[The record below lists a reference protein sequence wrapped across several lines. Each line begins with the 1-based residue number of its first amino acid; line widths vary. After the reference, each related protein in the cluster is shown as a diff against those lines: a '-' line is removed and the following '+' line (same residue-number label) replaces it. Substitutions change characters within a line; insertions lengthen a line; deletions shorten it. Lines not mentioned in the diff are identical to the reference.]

1 MFKHLIHK
9 SRDLPVERTNENEPS
24 QKAYDAF
31 LPVSAGIDVLPDIAA
46 LQDSGDKHNSHRSRR
61 PSKGKELR
69 AVWEISQFDVPDAQG
84 QSRFHDLAL
93 PVEIMHAIADLGFQ
107 YCTPIQAEILPEA
120 IAGSDT
126 TGKAQTGT
134 GKSAAFLLNIYTQLL
149 RKPFQGK
156 RRPGI
161 PRVLIL
167 APTRELVLQI
177 EKDALAIGKY
187 TDIQIQSV
195 FGGLGYGKQKRA
207 LAEKI
212 VDIIV
217 ATPGRLLDFHRQ
229 RQLQLHKVEILV
241 IDEADR
247 LLDMG
252 FIPDVRQ
259 IVNAM
264 PPKDKRQTMFFSA
277 TLTPEVERL
286 AEQWTLDPVHVEIEP
301 AQVAAESVR
310 QLIYIVTAEEK
321 FALLLNLIAG
331 ENLERVLV
339 FTNRKDQ
346 TRRLA
351 DRLKQYRINCAF
363 LSGDVPQSKRIKNLE
378 NFRNGKIRV
387 LVATDVAARGLHIE
401 GISHV
406 INFTLPRQPEDYV
419 HRIGRTGRAG
429 ATGISVSFACEKD
442 SFYIPP
448 IEKYLGNSLSCVHP
462 NRALLKV
469 PPQPIRELGAVKT
482 PSSRRKRR
490 HSKRRSSA
498 PA

>member
-9 SRDLPVERTNENEPS
+9 FHNPLIESTTDP
-24 QKAYDAF
+24 F
-31 LPVSAGIDVLPDIAA
+31 LPVSAGLAVLPDLAT
-46 LQDSGDKHNSHRSRR
+46 LQDSGDKHNSHRLRR
-61 PSKGKELR
+61 PGKGKELR
-69 AVWEISQFDVPDAQG
+69 AVWDVSQFDMPDVQG
-84 QSRFHDLAL
+84 QCRFHDLDL

-107 YCTPIQAEILPEA
+107 YCTPIQAEILPQA
-120 IAGSDT
+120 ITGLDT

-134 GKSAAFLLNIYTQLL
+134 GKSAAFLINIFTQLL
-149 RKPFQGK
+149 RKPLQGK

-161 PRVLIL
+161 PRVLVL

-187 TDIQIQSV
+187 TNIQIQSV
-195 FGGLGYGKQKRA
+195 FGGLGYDKQRRA

-217 ATPGRLLDFHRQ
+217 ATPGRLLDFQRQ
-229 RQLQLHKVEILV
+229 RRLQLHKVEILV

-247 LLDMG
+247 MLDMG
-252 FIPDVRQ
+252 FIPDVRR
-259 IVNAM
+259 IVYSM
-264 PPKDKRQTMFFSA
+264 PPKDNRQTMFFSA

-286 AEQWTLDPVHVEIEP
+286 AEQWTLNPVHVNIEP

-331 ENLERVLV
+331 ENLKRVLV

-351 DRLKQYRINCAF
+351 DRLKQHRINCAV
-363 LSGDVPQSKRIKNLE
+363 LSGDVPQSKRIKTLE
-378 NFRNGKIRV
+378 NFRNGKIHV

-406 INFTLPRQPEDYV
+406 INFTLPRHPEDYV

-429 ATGISVSFACEKD
+429 ATGTSVSFACEED

-462 NRALLKV
+462 NEALLEV
-469 PPQPIRELGAVKT
+469 PPPEIKTQPANKT
-482 PSSRRKRR
+482 ASSRSGRR
-490 HSKRRSSA
+490 HSKRRSGMSA
-498 PA
+498 QNNT